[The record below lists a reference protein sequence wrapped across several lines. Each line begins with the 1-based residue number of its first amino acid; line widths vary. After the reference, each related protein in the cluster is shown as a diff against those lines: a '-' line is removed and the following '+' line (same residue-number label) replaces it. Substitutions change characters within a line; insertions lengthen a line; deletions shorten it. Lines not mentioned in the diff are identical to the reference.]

1 MVKSKYEKYLL
12 LKWKNLWIIV
22 VAWFAAILLHNGVS
36 ALTGKEDAIFFIIAI
51 FVMPIYFI
59 VSVLYT
65 VNYVS
70 KNENSFFRN
79 RGIGK

>member
-36 ALTGKEDAIFFIIAI
+36 ALTGKKRCYIF
-51 FVMPIYFI
+51 
-59 VSVLYT
+59 
-65 VNYVS
+65 
-70 KNENSFFRN
+70 
-79 RGIGK
+79 